1 MRTTTFA
8 RYGTLLSQPPI
19 RRLLLVGMLARVPH
33 AAAGVLLTLHV
44 VDALSRGYT
53 AAGIVAT
60 AITLGLAVGA
70 PWRGHRVD
78 TVGLRR
84 ALLPSVVAEAVIWSI
99 APFLPY
105 ELLIPAAV
113 LGGLFALPVFSV
125 VRQSLAVLVAEDQRR
140 TAFAVDSMATELVF
154 IVGPATGVLLATTL
168 HTQTGLVLVGVCSA
182 LAGVLLMWFDPPTR
196 SSQLGTRDDAAA
208 GERNR
213 RQDAEAV
220 ETLAPAEI
228 ASATDAVTSS
238 LPLVTSSL
246 PVLGRPGRR
255 MAWITPAVGAV
266 LGAAAA
272 VGLLLSGS
280 DVSFVAVLRGSDQ
293 VDSLGLVFLFWCL
306 ASVAGGL
313 VYGVL
318 DRPVP
323 PLLLLAGMS
332 LLTIPMVL
340 ATDPLTLGL
349 LAIPPGLLCAPTL
362 TACSERVADLVGEAR
377 RGQAMGWYGSA
388 LTAGSAIGSPT
399 IGIAID
405 VFGPGAGFVGAGGVA
420 LLLALVGLGLV
431 GGRARARR
439 RA

>member
-8 RYGTLLSQPPI
+8 RYGTLLAQPPI
-19 RRLLLVGMLARVPH
+19 RRLLIVGMLARVPH
-33 AAAGVLLTLHV
+33 AAAGVMLTLHV
-44 VDALSRGYT
+44 VDSLQRGFT

-60 AITLGLAVGA
+60 AITIGLAVGA

-84 ALLPSVVAEAVIWSI
+84 ALIPSVVAEVGIWSV

-125 VRQSLAVLVAEDQRR
+125 VRQSLAVLVPEEQRR
-140 TAFAVDSMATELVF
+140 TAYAIDSMGTELVF
-154 IVGPATGVLLATTL
+154 VIGPATGVLLATTVG
-168 HTQTGLVLVGVCSA
+168 TQVGLVLVGVCAS
-182 LAGVLLMWFDPPTR
+182 LAGALLMWFNPPTR
-196 SSQLGTRDDAAA
+196 SSQVGRRDDATAD
-208 GERNR
+208 ERRR
-213 RQDAEAV
+213 RQDTEAMQ
-220 ETLAPAEI
+220 TLAPAEV
-228 ASATDAVTSS
+228 AAATDAITSS
-238 LPLVTSSL
+238 LPLITASQ
-246 PVLGRPGRR
+246 PVVGSRR
-255 MAWITPAVGAV
+255 RSWLTPAIVAV

-272 VGLLLSGS
+272 VGLLLSGT
-280 DVSFVAVLRGSDQ
+280 DVGFVAVLRESDD

-306 ASVAGGL
+306 ASVVGGL
-313 VYGVL
+313 TYGVL
-318 DRPVP
+318 DRPVS

-332 LLTIPMVL
+332 LVTIPLAL

-349 LAIPPGLLCAPTL
+349 LSILPGLLCAPTL

-388 LTAGSAIGSPT
+388 LTTGSALGSPT

-405 VFGPGAGFVGAGGVA
+405 VFGPGAGFIGAGSLA
-420 LLLALVGLGLV
+420 LVLALVGLALV
-431 GGRARARR
+431 GGRARVDRR
-439 RA
+439 RG

>member
-8 RYGTLLSQPPI
+8 RYGELLAQPPI

-44 VDALSRGYT
+44 VEALFRGYT
-53 AAGIVAT
+53 AAGLVAT
-60 AITLGLAVGA
+60 AITVGLAVGA

-125 VRQSLAVLVAEDQRR
+125 VRQSLAVLVSEGQRR
-140 TAFAVDSMATELVF
+140 TAYAVDSMATEIVF
-154 IVGPATGVLLATTL
+154 IVGPAAGVVLATTI
-168 HTQTGLVLVGVCSA
+168 HTQAGLVLVGVCSA

-196 SSQLGTRDDAAA
+196 SSQLGAREAGDRDRTRREDADAVQTISAA
-208 GERNR
+208 E
-213 RQDAEAV
+213 V
-220 ETLAPAEI
+220 
-228 ASATDAVTSS
+228 ASATDAITSS
-238 LPLVTSSL
+238 LPLVTSAQR
-246 PVLGRPGRR
+246 VIGRR
-255 MAWITPAVGAV
+255 GRLHWITPAVVAV

-280 DVSFVAVLRGSDQ
+280 DVSFVAVLRETDQ
-293 VDSLGLVFLFWCL
+293 VGSLGLVFAFWCL

-318 DRPVP
+318 DRPIP
-323 PLLLLAGMS
+323 PLLLLSGMAV
-332 LLTIPMVL
+332 LTVPMAL

-349 LAIPPGLLCAPTL
+349 LAILPGLLCAPTL
-362 TACSERVADLVGEAR
+362 TACSERVADLVAEHR

-388 LTAGSAIGSPT
+388 LTAGSALGSPT
-399 IGIAID
+399 VGVAID
-405 VFGPGAGFVGAGGVA
+405 LFGPGAGFVTAGGLA
-420 LLLALVGLGLV
+420 LVLALVGLGLV
-431 GGRARARR
+431 GARTRAARR
-439 RA
+439 P

>member
-8 RYGTLLSQPPI
+8 RYGELLAQPPI
-19 RRLLLVGMLARVPH
+19 RRLVLVGMLARVPH

-44 VDALSRGYT
+44 VDALARGYT

-60 AITLGLAVGA
+60 AITVGLAVGA

-125 VRQSLAVLVAEDQRR
+125 VRQSLAVLVAEEQRR
-140 TAFAVDSMATELVF
+140 TAYAVDSMATELVF
-154 IVGPATGVLLATTL
+154 IVGPATGVVLATTL
-168 HTQTGLVLVGVCSA
+168 HTQIGLVLVGVCSA
-182 LAGVLLMWFDPPTR
+182 LAGVLLMWFNPPTR
-196 SSQLGTRDDAAA
+196 SSQLGARHDAAES
-208 GERNR
+208 ERNR

-220 ETLAPAEI
+220 QTIAPAEV
-228 ASATDAVTSS
+228 ASATDAITSS
-238 LPLVTSSL
+238 LPLVTSAQR
-246 PVLGRPGRR
+246 VVGRR
-255 MAWITPAVGAV
+255 ARLGWMTPAVVAV

-280 DVSFVAVLRGSDQ
+280 DVSFVAVLRETDQ
-293 VDSLGLVFLFWCL
+293 VDSLGVVFAFWCL
-306 ASVAGGL
+306 ASVVGGL
-313 VYGVL
+313 IYGVL
-318 DRPVP
+318 DRPIP
-323 PLLLLAGMS
+323 PMLLLAGMS
-332 LLTIPMVL
+332 LLTIPMAL
-340 ATDPLTLGL
+340 ASDPLTLGL

-388 LTAGSAIGSPT
+388 LTAGSALGSPM

-420 LLLALVGLGLV
+420 LVLALLGLGLV
-431 GGRARARR
+431 SARARTR
-439 RA
+439 RPS

>member
-70 PWRGHRVD
+70 PWRGHRID

-140 TAFAVDSMATELVF
+140 TAYAVDSMATELVF
-154 IVGPATGVLLATTL
+154 IVGPASGVVLATTL
-168 HTQTGLVLVGVCSA
+168 HTQVGLVLVGVCSA
-182 LAGVLLMWFDPPTR
+182 LAGVLLMWFNPPTR
-196 SSQLGTRDDAAA
+196 SSQLGAGADAA

-220 ETLAPAEI
+220 QTLAPAEI

-238 LPLVTSSL
+238 LPLITSSL
-246 PVLGRPGRR
+246 SVVGRR
-255 MAWITPAVGAV
+255 ARLGWMTPAVVAV

-280 DVSFVAVLRGSDQ
+280 DVSFVAVLRETDQ
-293 VDSLGLVFLFWCL
+293 VDSLGLVFAFWCL
-306 ASVAGGL
+306 ASVLGGL
-313 VYGVL
+313 IYGVL
-318 DRPVP
+318 DRPIP
-323 PLLLLAGMS
+323 PLVLLAGMS
-332 LLTIPMVL
+332 LLTIPMVF

-388 LTAGSAIGSPT
+388 LTAGSALGSPT

-405 VFGPGAGFVGAGGVA
+405 VFGPGAGFVSAGSLA
-420 LLLALVGLGLV
+420 LLLALVGLALIA
-431 GGRARARR
+431 GRSRAARR
-439 RA
+439 RT